1 MTVKRILIGNDHDDS
16 KWVVLSALAD
26 GAPACCE
33 VRRSINTAALVDGTE
48 SLATHKAELEIV
60 AEEYH
65 ARWLAIQAEID
76 AL

>member
-1 MTVKRILIGNDHDDS
+1 MTVKRILIGNPHDDA

-26 GAPACCE
+26 GAPPECE

-60 AEEYH
+60 ADEYY
-65 ARWLAIQAEID
+65 ARWLAVQAEIA